1 MNERL
6 KLFPSIDSLLSQAA
20 LQPWLARLQRPIVRN
35 IAAAVVSQLKQE
47 VLAGS
52 VDGLESRKAILEL
65 LLKRVEER
73 LRQEELPSLRP
84 VINATGVILHTGLG
98 RAPLPPAAQE
108 ALGRIMIG
116 YCNLE
121 FDLETGERG
130 ERTDHVRRLLCE
142 LTGAEDALM
151 VNNNAAAVFLAL
163 NTLAAG
169 KEAIVSRGQLIEI
182 GGSFRLPE
190 IMMRSGAI
198 MREVGTTNRTRL
210 RDYEAAIGPNTALIV
225 VAHPSNY
232 RVMGFTEEA
241 DLKELCRLAHAHNLP
256 LLYDLGAGVLV
267 DFRQY
272 GLPYE
277 PMVQESLE
285 AGADIVTFSGD
296 KVIGGPQAGLIVGKK
311 IFLQAMHR
319 NPIMRA
325 VRCDKMTYAAMEA
338 TLRLFQRTDL
348 IEQHTVLRLLLQ
360 STDELQKRAE
370 RILQRFPPELYHH
383 LQITVEPRPAQF
395 GSGALPLETLP
406 SAALV
411 LEPLEIKVT
420 ELARRLR
427 LGEPA
432 VIGYIDKNRLYLDLR
447 SVFDEQTDA
456 LASAVAAA
464 VLPSSANSQADEP
477 LTQGH
482 EK

>member
-1 MNERL
+1 MNEKL
-6 KLFPSIDSLLSQAA
+6 KLFPSIDMLLSTPE
-20 LQPWLARLQRPIVRN
+20 LQSWLARRQRPFVRR
-35 IAAAVVSQLKQE
+35 IAADEVQRLRKQ
-47 VLAGS
+47 VLE
-52 VDGLESRKAILEL
+52 GLVEGLDSRKAVTEML
-65 LLKRVEER
+65 LMRISQR
-73 LRQEELPSLRP
+73 LQQEEVPSLGP

-98 RAPLPPAAQE
+98 RAPLAPEAQQ
-108 ALGRIMIG
+108 AIQKVMAG

-121 FDLETGERG
+121 FDLHTGERG
-130 ERTDHVRRLLCE
+130 ERTDHVRRLLCG

-190 IMMRSGAI
+190 IMARSGAVL
-198 MREVGTTNRTRL
+198 REVGTTNRTRL
-210 RDYEAAIGPNTALIV
+210 RDYEEAINPQTGLIV

-241 DLKELCRLAHAHNLP
+241 ELKDLCRLAHAHHLP

-277 PMVQESLE
+277 PLVQESLE

-311 IFLQAMHR
+311 TFLQAMHR

-338 TLRLFQRTDL
+338 TLRLFRRTDL
-348 IEQHTVLRLLLQ
+348 LEQHTVLRLLLQ
-360 STDELQKRAE
+360 STDELQRRAE
-370 RILQRFPPELYHH
+370 TILQLIPPEVYRH
-383 LQITVEPRPAQF
+383 LQITIEPRPAQF

-406 SAALV
+406 SVALA

-477 LTQGH
+477 
-482 EK
+482 